1 MPENFFNSL
10 ILEKKKIKILKE
22 RKERR
27 ILILIM
33 ETVLRA
39 KLRRSHAT
47 LLDKDG
53 VEMSTRAKTTL
64 LSNMLDG
71 KVTLIKE
78 HLLGILHTSLVE
90 PLAESS
96 MKHLTEIAGEILL
109 IGVKVV
115 GKQENSEILL
125 EVSLLLD
132 PVGKRQ
138 GKIV

>member
-39 KLRRSHAT
+39 ELRRSHAT

-53 VEMSTRAKTTL
+53 VEMSARAKTTL

-71 KVTLIKE
+71 KVMIIKE

-115 GKQENSEILL
+115 GKQKDGEVLL
-125 EVSLLLD
+125 KMTLLLD

-138 GKIV
+138 GEIV

>member
-53 VEMSTRAKTTL
+53 VEMSARAKTTL